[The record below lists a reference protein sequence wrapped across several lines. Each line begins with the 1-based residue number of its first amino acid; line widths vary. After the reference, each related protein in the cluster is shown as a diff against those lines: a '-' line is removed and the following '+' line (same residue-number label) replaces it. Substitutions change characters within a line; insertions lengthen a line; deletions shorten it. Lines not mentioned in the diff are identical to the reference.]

1 MKWHFITTFIFE
13 LFFNISLSEIFLK
26 VQLFIL
32 MMFDITHN
40 SHTYVFQIEHDIE
53 LEYLYGNDLLDV
65 YIYYKIIIIISFDN
79 QELLITTREIF

>member
-1 MKWHFITTFIFE
+1 
-13 LFFNISLSEIFLK
+13 
-26 VQLFIL
+26 
-32 MMFDITHN
+32 MFDITHN

-79 QELLITTREIF
+79 QELLTTTREIFWDFKKVCSELGFLIETPLQRLMLFI